1 MVSLKLSPFK
11 ASFTPLKNAMSIKTK
26 NSIRR
31 KFKHVN
37 CTDDE
42 ISQYF
47 KDAAAA
53 HVAMTEL
60 GQRSWEYQ
68 FEFAVEMAKRC
79 KSVMGDNKGMRQALD
94 VYEDWYS
101 SC

>member
-11 ASFTPLKNAMSIKTK
+11 ASFTPFKNVMSGK
-26 NSIRR
+26 RR
-31 KFKHVN
+31 NNVRKQFPHVN

-42 ISQYF
+42 IGQYF

-53 HVAMTEL
+53 RAAMAEL

-68 FEFAVEMAKRC
+68 FEFAAEMAKRC
-79 KSVMGDNKGMRQALD
+79 AAVMGDDKRMHEALD
-94 VYEDWYS
+94 VFECW
-101 SC
+101 